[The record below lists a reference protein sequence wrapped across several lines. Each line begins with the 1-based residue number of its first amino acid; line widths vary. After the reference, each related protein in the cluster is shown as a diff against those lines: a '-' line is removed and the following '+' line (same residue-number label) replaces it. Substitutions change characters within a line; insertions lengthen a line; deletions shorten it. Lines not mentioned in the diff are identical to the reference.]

1 MIAWL
6 TQRTLVI
13 PPDTPWYLID
23 KGPIAWDQPRERE
36 QVAWPDWTPRQNDVS
51 NFDIWFDLFE
61 LSLVV
66 PTITTA
72 EFIRREYEN
81 REFGIPQ
88 KFDGGKVVNE
98 DVEMG
103 RQWMR
108 WLNKRATEW
117 NVNLPWG
124 QLGNFVYWP
133 SQDAVQRNNGKMID
147 GEWVDNRKGR
157 EYTES
162 LSNALIIHFQS
173 PDGHDGMSLCD
184 KSINFI

>member
-1 MIAWL
+1 MNVISRICITNLSFLNIVGFNFPEVIIRLIIAGI
-6 TQRTLVI
+6 TLGV
-13 PPDTPWYLID
+13 
-23 KGPIAWDQPRERE
+23 DQ
-36 QVAWPDWTPRQNDVS
+36 
-51 NFDIWFDLFE
+51 
-61 LSLVV
+61 SLVLYCGKSPFHILNLLQQANV
-66 PTITTA
+66 LSILFACHVELVRHWT
-72 EFIRREYEN
+72 
-81 REFGIPQ
+81 
-88 KFDGGKVVNE
+88 GGKVVNE

-184 KSINFI
+184 G